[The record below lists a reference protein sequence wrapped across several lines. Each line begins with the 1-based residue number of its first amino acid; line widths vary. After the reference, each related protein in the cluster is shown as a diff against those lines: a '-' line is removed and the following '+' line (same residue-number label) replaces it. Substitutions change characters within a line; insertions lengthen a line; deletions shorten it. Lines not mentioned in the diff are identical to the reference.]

1 MGLHRLVCA
10 SLGVDSCG
18 HIRYRMRKLSGQV
31 LGMLGKPFVSIR
43 KQRALAV
50 ERIGTCLR

>member
-10 SLGVDSCG
+10 SLGVDSCV
-18 HIRYRMRKLSGQV
+18 HIRCRMKKLSGQV
-31 LGMLGKPFVSIR
+31 LGMLGKPFVSTR
-43 KQRALAV
+43 KQQALAI